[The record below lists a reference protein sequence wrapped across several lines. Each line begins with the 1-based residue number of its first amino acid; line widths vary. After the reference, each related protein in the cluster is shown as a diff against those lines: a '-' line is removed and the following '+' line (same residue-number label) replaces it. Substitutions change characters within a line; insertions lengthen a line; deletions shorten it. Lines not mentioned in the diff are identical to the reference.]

1 MSGPIDMKALRED
14 IAAQLEDTNWD
25 GVALS
30 VEEGK
35 AVLAA
40 LAAAQELVDDAESWP
55 GKLPTAAAVIK
66 LRAALEGRT

>member
-1 MSGPIDMKALRED
+1 MTQPVDMKALRED
-14 IAAQLEDTNWD
+14 IVAQLEDVNWD

-30 VEEGK
+30 VEEGR

-40 LAAAQELVDDAESWP
+40 LAAAQELVDDAESWA
-55 GKLPTAAAVIK
+55 GRLPTVAAVAR